1 MEDKEY
7 EYREITYEK
16 VKEVIEKLLKND
28 FNNHFKK
35 RDLFDDG
42 LFVGNNEDILKRIG
56 EINNETQY
64 QKELEEMSRHE
75 AKQWLKNKEDMSADK
90 EPINLTEGHSEI
102 EIEKQ
107 KIADEELRKE
117 LSSIKKHRYKPTNIT
132 TPKKKRK
139 K

>member
-90 EPINLTEGHSEI
+90 EPNLTEGHSEI

-107 KIADEELRKE
+107 RVWEKHNKYEGAVKGYKKE
-117 LSSIKKHRYKPTNIT
+117 RSKQTHLTP
-132 TPKKKRK
+132 PKKKRK
-139 K
+139 